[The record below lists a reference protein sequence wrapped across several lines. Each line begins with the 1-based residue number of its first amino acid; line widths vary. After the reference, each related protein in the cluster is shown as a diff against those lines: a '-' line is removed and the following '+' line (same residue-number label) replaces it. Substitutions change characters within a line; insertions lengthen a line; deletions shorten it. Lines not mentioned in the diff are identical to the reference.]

1 MKLLIF
7 ILFNT
12 VIYANASVI
21 PIIFEITHPETEHVI
36 YTLGT
41 YHGGDKVQLKYF
53 PDYIQ
58 KLPILIDRLFVERT
72 IVMGFEQQDLIRGF
86 LAIQEAEVVKLEI
99 IKSLLNQFNQN
110 FNALSNIFRNGNQ
123 SETLALDHELF
134 LLSLYTGKPTHALDT
149 DIISGNNKFAFN
161 LDNLIKST
169 PQPLKWLIRKNKDR
183 LSRKILPNFYKS
195 LCLAL
200 LKEYRNGNLD
210 KLSKKSNDIEEFI
223 KFLKLDQA
231 ADDAQSNKNMPIR
244 ESKWIDIIL
253 SELEKVDPNKP
264 HTIMVAAGALH
275 FITGENRLLTMFKE
289 KGWIVKQ
296 LNPNNPNDLQN
307 LQNMIDEKQSA
318 ILSNSDIDEVETSFR
333 LEIE

>member
-1 MKLLIF
+1 
-7 ILFNT
+7 
-12 VIYANASVI
+12 
-21 PIIFEITHPETEHVI
+21 
-36 YTLGT
+36 
-41 YHGGDKVQLKYF
+41 
-53 PDYIQ
+53 
-58 KLPILIDRLFVERT
+58 
-72 IVMGFEQQDLIRGF
+72 MGFNQQDLVRG
-86 LAIQEAEVVKLEI
+86 LQAIKETEAAPLGRTKF
-99 IKSLLNQFNQN
+99 LLNQLNQN
-110 FNALSNIFRNGNQ
+110 SSALSNIFRNGNQ

-149 DIISGNNKFAFN
+149 DIISGNNKFVFN

-169 PQPLKWLIRKNKDR
+169 PQPFKWLIRKNKDR
-183 LSRKILPNFYKS
+183 LSQEILPSFYKY

-210 KLSKKSNDIEEFI
+210 KLSKKATDIEKFI

-231 ADDAQSNKNMPIR
+231 ADDTQSNQNMPIR

-253 SELEKVDPNKP
+253 GGLKKVDPNKP

-318 ILSNSDIDEVETSFR
+318 ILSNSDIDEVEIFFR